1 MVNEGNRL
9 PFKFVGIFKS
19 FISIRPYGGPCRIR
33 TDDQGI
39 MSPLL

>member
-1 MVNEGNRL
+1 MIAVPKGNKSGNRDL
-9 PFKFVGIFKS
+9 SDHQKTT
-19 FISIRPYGGPCRIR
+19 RPGPIR